1 MERERIVIFDTTLR
15 DGEQSPGCSMNIE
28 EKLLLARQLDVLG
41 VDVIEAGFP
50 ISSQGDFA
58 GVQKVAAEV
67 RRPIITALARA
78 KKEDIECAWDAVQVA
93 ARPRIHLFLASS
105 DIHLHH
111 KLKLTREQALQQT
124 KEATAYARS
133 LCQDIEFSPEDATRS
148 DLDFLCAMVET
159 AIAAGATTV
168 NIPDTVGYTMPE
180 EFARIVKTIL
190 SKVKGAGK
198 ITLSVH
204 CHNDLGMAVAN
215 SLAAVKAGARQVETC
230 MNGIGERAGNC
241 AMEEVVMAMRVR
253 PDLYPY
259 ETGVV
264 SEQICPTSQ
273 LVSKVIG
280 VSPQPNKAIVGNN
293 AFAHEA
299 GIHQHGMLKNPLC
312 YEIMTPQSVGAPGS
326 RMVLGKHSGRHALAS
341 RYAELG
347 YKLSDQDLEL
357 CYQQFIAL
365 ADRKKNVYDQDLISF
380 LPPPK
385 RPVSVHA
392 AEVAQA

>member
-1 MERERIVIFDTTLR
+1 MQRERIVIFDTTLR
-15 DGEQSPGCSMNIE
+15 DGEQSPGCSMNLD
-28 EKLLLARQLDVLG
+28 EKLVIARQLDTLG

-67 RRPIITALARA
+67 RRPVITALARA
-78 KKEDIECAWDAVQVA
+78 KKEDIECAWDAVKVA
-93 ARPRIHLFLASS
+93 AKPRIHLFLASS

-111 KLKLTREQALQQT
+111 KLKITREQALQQT
-124 KEATAYARS
+124 KEAVALARS
-133 LCQDIEFSPEDATRS
+133 LCSDIEFSPEDATRT
-148 DLDFLCAMVET
+148 DPDFLCAMVET

-180 EFARIVKTIL
+180 EFSRIIKKIL
-190 SKVKGAGK
+190 SDAKGADK
-198 ITLSVH
+198 IVISVH

-230 MNGIGERAGNC
+230 INGIGERAGNC
-241 AMEEVVMAMRVR
+241 AMEEVIMAMRVR

-259 ETGVV
+259 QTGVL
-264 SEQICPTSQ
+264 SEQIYPTSQ
-273 LVSKVIG
+273 VVSRVIG
-280 VSPQPNKAIVGNN
+280 VNPQPNKAIVGNN

-299 GIHQHGMLKNPLC
+299 GIHQHGMLSNPLC

-347 YKLSDQDLEL
+347 YKLSEEDLKH

-380 LPPPK
+380 LPAPK
-385 RPVSVHA
+385 RVQQPMHA
-392 AEVAQA
+392 QVAQT